1 MKNKSLRK
9 NFKEKNP
16 DKEQD
21 DWIKEVLLKNGIDIN
36 KEKNLIKEK
45 AENFKN
51 NPRVT
56 EIQMAFNIII
66 NELVEMD
73 TDKED
78 FYPFLIKRLKDFSK
92 SYDKFQNDK
101 ESKKENIN
109 K

>member
-1 MKNKSLRK
+1 MKNKSLKK
-9 NFKEKNP
+9 NVRGNNLDKEK
-16 DKEQD
+16 EE
-21 DWIKEVLLKNGIDIN
+21 WIKEVLLKNGMDIN

-66 NELVEMD
+66 NEIVEMD
-73 TDKED
+73 LEKEE
-78 FYPFLIKRLKDFSK
+78 FYTFLIKRLKEFSK
-92 SYDKFQNDK
+92 SFEKFQNEK